1 MVASA
6 PFTTGHVMDKE
17 FKASG
22 SYSSKGNS
30 GKLTP
35 RPSLNS
41 RGVLTSCVAQIISMI
56 HTLLCPETHK
66 TLFITPIHKYINDYL
81 RRSAGPNRY
90 QKLAGIVFLESKAL
104 RSPGWPRSAHYNFS
118 TVPSHLRRSHCL
130 VYHYNHTTILP
141 NASHTRLQEYPHSLR
156 NNAFAIKYL
165 IMLITANICCLYEPI
180 DHHVLPH
187 PLFNET
193 INLTFHQMEFLRD
206 VLPAA

>member
-1 MVASA
+1 MQNPCTLLRDTLPNGCPSSTIVYLRMKMVASA

-30 GKLTP
+30 GKLTS

-66 TLFITPIHKYINDYL
+66 TFIITPIHKYINDYL

-104 RSPGWPRSAHYNFS
+104 RSPG
-118 TVPSHLRRSHCL
+118 
-130 VYHYNHTTILP
+130 
-141 NASHTRLQEYPHSLR
+141 
-156 NNAFAIKYL
+156 
-165 IMLITANICCLYEPI
+165 
-180 DHHVLPH
+180 
-187 PLFNET
+187 
-193 INLTFHQMEFLRD
+193 
-206 VLPAA
+206 